1 MDMTGW
7 TKYDGTGQPV
17 PDGTV
22 VEIFLRCEVR
32 RGWASDPAIAE
43 EWAWGWDWIECYAD
57 YDILYY
63 KVIE

>member
-17 PDGTV
+17 PDGAV
-22 VEIFLRCEVR
+22 VEIFLRCETGR
-32 RGWASDPAIAE
+32 RWASNPAIAE
-43 EWAWGWDWIECYAD
+43 EWNWDWVERKTD
-57 YDILYY
+57 SDILYY

>member
-22 VEIFLRCEVR
+22 VEIFLRQV
-32 RGWASDPAIAE
+32 I
-43 EWAWGWDWIECYAD
+43 GWDSTPERAECCNWD
-57 YDILYY
+57 WKNDNTDGDILYY